1 MTERLPTS
9 SLQVLLVDPHLA
21 YVSQLQAAL
30 DRDGLATFSLTCIQG
45 LPAGVAELSPAA
57 FDAILVD
64 FDPRA
69 AESQACL
76 DQVCQWAAGMPVV
89 ACSISQD
96 ERDVLL
102 ALRLGAQEVLG
113 ATPEGWRAAGRV
125 IRQAIERKKAARPQ
139 PPVPP
144 PEQPQQVLQK
154 VIASIPVRVFW
165 KDRELRFL
173 GCNQLFAD
181 DAGLLGPQDLVGKN
195 DFDMVWREQA
205 ELYRADDRQV
215 METGCPKMNILE
227 PHTNPDSS
235 IAWVRTSKVPMRNAQ
250 GEVSGVLGVYEDVTQ
265 HKLAEDLV
273 LAQRDLARLS
283 RDILSSQEA
292 WHRCLE
298 VALRISGMDSGG
310 IYLFS
315 EDSQTFEL
323 VYHQGV
329 GDDFIQ
335 AVAHYPA
342 DAPSVQLTRGRQAVY
357 LDADQIR
364 QMGTPG
370 REALQALAIIPILTR
385 ERMLGSINL
394 ASHTLPR
401 VPDLSRQAVEAIAVE
416 ISNVLLYWR
425 AEASLRKSEA
435 RYRLLAENVTD
446 VIWIM
451 DVEDGRYRYISPSVT
466 SLLGFSVDEI
476 LAQEVNA
483 SLAPVSAESLAL
495 VLPERLAMYRQGMV
509 IAYIDEIE
517 MPRKDGTSVW
527 LETSTRFIVNSE
539 TGRLEVYGV
548 SRDITERKQA
558 QDKLRRMEQ
567 RYRALTENA
576 PDGIVMVGMDQ
587 QFKYISPSVERM
599 FGYHPEQVQELGPN
613 ELTHPEDQPVV
624 QAAMQALIQDPG
636 LTPTLQYRFRHASGE
651 WRWIEGTFSNMLALP
666 GVEAIVVNFH
676 DITGRR
682 KAEEAIR
689 LNNEK
694 LSVVVEIEH
703 ALAAVRDEQ
712 AAYEVL
718 SHGILRIFPDVLT
731 LFISSFDPQHQVI
744 KAAYGRHEGELL
756 DVSALPELP
765 LAPEGKGLQ
774 SQVIHTR
781 QPLIIAD
788 DLKERANP
796 ARTTR
801 VGSDGE
807 DSRSAVYV
815 PMLVQEEVLGLVNL
829 QSMSPNRFT
838 EQDVWAL
845 SLIANTAAV
854 SIQNARLLDVAQ
866 KEIAERRQAEEAL
879 RSSEA
884 LLSEAQRI
892 GRMGYIEWNG
902 RDAEMACSAQV
913 YDILG
918 LPQGSLITWDRLAQL
933 IEPEDIQALQKFD
946 QQFVEQRAD
955 TDYEYR
961 IRLANGKE
969 GWLYQHGRVSYD
981 ENGLP
986 RRVLAIIQDI
996 TTRKQAEEALRRSN
1010 QALAVVV
1017 EIEHALAAIHLE
1029 QTAYEILFT
1038 GIQQVFPDIATLF
1051 ISNFD
1056 AERQMIR
1063 AAFGWHEGEL
1073 IDVTSLPEIP
1083 LEPEG
1088 KGLQSQVIR
1097 NHQPLVIGDN
1107 LWEKSTSS
1115 TATRVGTPGGYT
1127 ESAVY
1132 VPMLVQEQVI
1142 GVVQLQSAAP
1152 NRFGEQDVWA
1162 LSLIANTA
1170 AVSIQNIRLYGQ
1182 AQKEIAERR
1191 LAEEALRHSEAQL
1204 TEAQRIGHIGHIEW
1218 SADRPDLVCSA
1229 EIYNILDLPPGSV
1242 ITMQTLASLMTPEER
1257 AVLEKSDLESIQQ
1270 GTGMNYEYRV
1280 CLADGRE
1287 RWLHQQ
1293 GTITLDENG
1302 RPRRMMATIQDIT
1315 VRKMAVQALHAS
1327 EEKYRSLMESLDSV
1341 IVTFDPNGLVRYIND
1356 VAAGYLGGSAES
1368 LTGQAMDALFP
1379 PEIATLQMEQVRRV
1393 FREDRGISFESMS
1406 EVQGKPRWYRT
1417 TMQPIHDE
1425 AGKVIQVL
1433 VNSMDIHELKTTQ
1446 QEMQELNRTLEERIR
1461 ERTAELQDLYDHA
1474 PAGYHSVDVEGR
1486 FVRVNQ
1492 TELSWLGYNL
1502 EEVLGR
1508 SVLDF
1513 ITPAGREVFW
1523 DDFLVFMQ
1531 RGYSRNH
1538 EFEFVRRDGTIFPVL
1553 LNRTAIYD
1561 EQGNFIM
1568 SRSTLLDITQRKQA
1582 EETMHLA
1589 NLQMER
1595 ALRLK
1600 DEFLANM
1607 SHELRTPLTAILGIS
1622 EILLTGIRGPLN
1634 ERQAHYVRNIDA
1646 SGRHL
1651 LSLINDLLDVS
1662 KIESGKLEILVE
1674 QVSIADICQ
1683 ASMSFVKNQAVK
1695 KDISLE
1701 FIPETSISSVM
1712 ADPRRLK
1719 QILVNLLSNA
1729 VKFTPAGGR
1738 VELKVHANLPASR
1751 LEFAVCDTGIGI
1763 SAEDLPR
1770 LFTPFTQLDS
1780 GLSRQYEGT
1789 GLGLALVKKLVEL
1802 HGGEVIVTS
1811 EVGKGSCFTVALP
1824 WEPSPE
1830 IRHLMEEP
1838 GGFSQEPLD
1847 PIRSEAAAVPN
1858 TTILLAE
1865 DNEVNVMSIGDYLDS
1880 IGYRVIVAGNGLEAL
1895 ELALA
1900 ERPALVLMDIQMP
1913 VMDGMEAIRCLRA
1926 DPLLAAIPVIALTAL
1941 AMPGDEQR
1949 CLDAGADAYMGKPVQ
1964 LGSLSNLIN
1973 QLLQQK

>member
-1 MTERLPTS
+1 MTEPLPTPPI
-9 SLQVLLVDPHLA
+9 QVLLVDPHSDHA
-21 YVSQLQAAL
+21 SQLQAAL
-30 DRDGLATFSLTCIQG
+30 DRDEPGAFLLTCIHN

-57 FDAILVD
+57 FDAILLD
-64 FDPRA
+64 IDLQA
-69 AESQACL
+69 AECQAL
-76 DQVCQWAAGMPVV
+76 LGRVCQQAAGMPVV
-89 ACSISQD
+89 ACSSSED
-96 ERDVLL
+96 ERDILL

-113 ATPEGWRAAGRV
+113 ATPEGWRTAGRV
-125 IRQAIERKKAARPQ
+125 IRRAIERKKAAGLQ
-139 PPVPP
+139 PSFPP
-144 PEQPQQVLQK
+144 LAQPQQVLQT

-165 KDRELRFL
+165 KDRDLRFQ

-181 DAGLLGPQDLVGKN
+181 DAGLPGPQDLVGKN
-195 DFDMVWREQA
+195 DFDMVWRDQA

-227 PHTNPDSS
+227 PHTNPDGS
-235 IAWVRTSKVPMRNAQ
+235 IAWVRTSKVPLRNAP

-265 HKLAEDLV
+265 QKLAEDLV

-283 RDILSSQEA
+283 RDVSSSQEA
-292 WHRCLE
+292 WQRCLE

-315 EDSQTFEL
+315 EDSHTFEL
-323 VYHQGV
+323 VYHHGV
-329 GDDFIQ
+329 ADDFIQ
-335 AVAHYPA
+335 AVSRFPA
-342 DAPSVQLTRGRQAVY
+342 DAPNVRLIRGGQGIY

-370 REALQALAIIPILTR
+370 QEALQALAVIPILTR
-385 ERMLGSINL
+385 EGLLGSINL

-401 VPDLSRQAVEAIAVE
+401 VPDLSRQALEATAVE
-416 ISNVLLYWR
+416 ISNVILYWR
-425 AEASLRKSEA
+425 AEASLRESEA

-451 DVEDGRYRYISPSVT
+451 DVQDGRYRYISPSVT

-483 SLAPVSAESLAL
+483 SLAPVLAESPAL
-495 VLPERLAMYRQGMV
+495 VLPERLEMYRQGMV
-509 IAYIDEIE
+509 KAYFDEIE
-517 MPRKDGTSVW
+517 LHRRDGASVW
-527 LETSTRFIVNSE
+527 LETSTRFMVNPD

-548 SRDITERKQA
+548 SRDITGRKRA
-558 QDKLRRMEQ
+558 QDELRYMEQ

-587 QFKYISPSVERM
+587 RFKYVSPSVERM
-599 FGYHPEQVQELGPN
+599 FGYHPEQVQGLGPN
-613 ELTHPEDQPVV
+613 ELTHPEDRPVV
-624 QAAMQALIQDPG
+624 QAAVEALIQDPG

-676 DITGRR
+676 EITERR

-703 ALAAVRDEQ
+703 ALAAVRDEH
-712 AAYEVL
+712 AAYEILSLGVL
-718 SHGILRIFPDVLT
+718 RVFPDVLT
-731 LFISSFDPQHQVI
+731 LFISSFDPQRQVI
-744 KAAYGRHEGELL
+744 KAAYGWHDGELL
-756 DVSALPELP
+756 DVSGLPELP
-765 LAPEGKGLQ
+765 LAPEGQGLQ
-774 SQVIHTR
+774 SRVIHTR

-788 DLKERANP
+788 NLKERINP

-801 VGSDGE
+801 VGSPGE

-829 QSMSPNRFT
+829 QSLAPNRFT
-838 EQDVWAL
+838 EEDVWSL

-854 SIQNARLLDVAQ
+854 SIQNARLYNQAQ

-879 RSSEA
+879 RRSEA

-902 RDAEMACSAQV
+902 RDAELACSAQV

-918 LPQGSLITWDRLAQL
+918 LPHGSLLTWEGLAQL
-933 IEPEDIQALQKFD
+933 IDPEDLQALRKID
-946 QQFVEQRAD
+946 RQFVEQRTD

-961 IRLANGKE
+961 IRLADGQE
-969 GWLYQHGRVSYD
+969 CWLYQHGQVSYD

-986 RRVLAIIQDI
+986 LRVLAIIQDI
-996 TTRKQAEEALRRSN
+996 TKRKLAEEALRLSN
-1010 QALAVVV
+1010 RALAAVV
-1017 EIEHALAAIHLE
+1017 EVEHALAAIHLE
-1029 QTAYEILFT
+1029 QSAYEILFT
-1038 GIQQVFPDIATLF
+1038 GIKQVFPDIATLF

-1073 IDVTSLPEIP
+1073 IDVDSLPEIH

-1088 KGLQSQVIR
+1088 QGLQSRVIR
-1097 NHQPLVIGDN
+1097 THQPLVIGDN
-1107 LWEKSTSS
+1107 LWEKSTPAM
-1115 TATRVGTPGGYT
+1115 TTRVGTPGGYT

-1132 VPMLVQEQVI
+1132 VPMLVQEVVL
-1142 GVVQLQSAAP
+1142 GVVQLQSTVP
-1152 NRFGEQDVWA
+1152 NRFSEQDVWA

-1170 AVSIQNIRLYGQ
+1170 AVSIQNIRLYAQ

-1191 LAEEALRHSEAQL
+1191 LAEEALRRSEAQL
-1204 TEAQRIGHIGHIEW
+1204 TEAQRIGQIGHIEW
-1218 SADRPDLVCSA
+1218 NAERPALVCSA
-1229 EIYNILDLPPGSV
+1229 VVYEILGLPRDEV
-1242 ITMQTLASLMTPEER
+1242 ITMQTLANLMTPEER
-1257 AVLEKSDLESIQQ
+1257 EGLQQRDLQSIQQ
-1270 GTGMNYEYRV
+1270 GTGMDYEYRV

-1315 VRKMAVQALHAS
+1315 VRKLAEQALHAS
-1327 EEKYRSLMESLDSV
+1327 EEKYRSLMESLDSE
-1341 IVTFDPNGLVRYIND
+1341 IVTFDPNGMVRYIND
-1356 VAAGYLGGSAES
+1356 VAAGYLGGAAEN
-1368 LTGQAMDALFP
+1368 LTGRAMVDLFP
-1379 PEIATLQMEQVRRV
+1379 PEIAALQMEQVLQV
-1393 FREDRGISFESMS
+1393 FREDRRISFESIS
-1406 EVQGKPRWYRT
+1406 EVQGKRRWYRT

-1425 AGKVIQVL
+1425 AGRVIQVL
-1433 VNSMDIHELKTTQ
+1433 VNSTDIHDLKTIQ
-1446 QEMQELNRTLEERIR
+1446 QELQELNRTLEERIR
-1461 ERTAELQDLYDHA
+1461 ERTAELQDLYDNA
-1474 PAGYHSVDVEGR
+1474 PAGYHSVDAQGR
-1486 FVRVNQ
+1486 FVRINQ
-1492 TELSWLGYNL
+1492 TELNWLGYDS

-1508 SVLDF
+1508 PVLDF
-1513 ITPAGREVFW
+1513 ITPAGREGFW

-1538 EFEFVRRDGTIFPVL
+1538 EFEFVRRDGTVFPIL
-1553 LNRTAIYD
+1553 LNRTALYD
-1561 EQGNFIM
+1561 QQGNFIM

-1582 EETMHLA
+1582 EETMRLA

-1634 ERQAHYVRNIDA
+1634 ERQAHYVRNIEA

-1662 KIESGKLEILVE
+1662 KIESGKLEIQVE
-1674 QVSIADICQ
+1674 QVSIADVCQ
-1683 ASMSFVKNQAVK
+1683 ASLSFVKNQAVK

-1701 FIPETSISSVM
+1701 FIPATAISIVM

-1763 SAEDLPR
+1763 SAEDLRR

-1789 GLGLALVKKLVEL
+1789 GLGLALVKKLADL
-1802 HGGEVIVTS
+1802 HGGEVVVTS
-1811 EVGKGSCFTVALP
+1811 EVGKGSCFTVVLP

-1830 IRHLMEEP
+1830 MRHLMEDA

-1847 PIRSEAAAVPN
+1847 PVQARAVAVPN

-1895 ELALA
+1895 EMARA
-1900 ERPALVLMDIQMP
+1900 ERPSLVLMDIQMP
-1913 VMDGMEAIRCLRA
+1913 VMDGMEAIRCLRT

-1949 CLDAGADAYMGKPVQ
+1949 CLDAGADAYVGKPVH
-1964 LGSLSNLIN
+1964 LGSLSDLIN